1 MSAAAREEIRDEVAD
16 LRELGVDMD
25 VLDED
30 RPVDVA
36 AAADSPLKGA
46 TVVVTGAFT
55 HGVTGAKISRPD
67 LTRLV
72 EQAGA
77 TAASSVSANTDYLLA
92 GANVG
97 AAKTDK
103 AAKLGV
109 EVVDQD
115 KLWAWLREAGV

>member
-1 MSAAAREEIRDEVAD
+1 
-16 LRELGVDMD
+16 

-77 TAASSVSANTDYLLA
+77 TAASSVSANTTYLLA

-97 AAKTDK
+97 ASKTDK

-115 KLWAWLREAGV
+115 QLWEWLRQAGVG

>member
-1 MSAAAREEIRDEVAD
+1 M
-16 LRELGVDMD
+16 
-25 VLDED
+25 LDED

-55 HGVTGAKISRPD
+55 HAVTGAKISRPD

-77 TAASSVSANTDYLLA
+77 TASSSVSSATDYLLA

-97 AAKTDK
+97 ASKTDK
-103 AAKLGV
+103 ATKLGV
-109 EVVDQD
+109 QVVDQD
-115 KLWAWLREAGV
+115 TLWAWLRQAGLA